1 MRIILTVAALIAA
14 LATAPTPQ
22 TVDLEK
28 EKGEILRLH
37 ELDRAAHLNDS
48 AADLVSRLAPE
59 LLSVAEGKIIRQ
71 SREEN
76 RKLFEEYFRGSKHT
90 AWDDLE
96 PPIIR
101 ISPDGQMAWAIY
113 RVHSRYEQT
122 KGDGKKEVT
131 EFVAAWMSA
140 YEKRNG
146 RWEMTAVTSTFEPN
160 P

>member
-1 MRIILTVAALIAA
+1 MRSSSIVLVLA
-14 LATAPTPQ
+14 LALASAPTPQ

-28 EKGEILRLH
+28 EKAEILRLH
-37 ELDRAAHLNDS
+37 ELDRAAHLSDS

-59 LLSVAEGKIIRQ
+59 LISVTEGKIIRQ

-96 PPIIR
+96 PPVIR
-101 ISPDGQMAWAIY
+101 VSPDGQMAWAIY

-122 KGDGKKEVT
+122 KDGKKEIS

-140 YEKRNG
+140 YEKRDG
-146 RWEMTAVTSTFEPN
+146 KWEMTAVASTFESN

>member
-1 MRIILTVAALIAA
+1 VRSTLIFLTLAAA
-14 LATAPTPQ
+14 LASAPTLQ
-22 TVDLEK
+22 TVDLER
-28 EKGEILRLH
+28 EKAEILRIH

-59 LLSVAEGKIIRQ
+59 LISVGEGKIIRQ

-96 PPIIR
+96 PPIVR
-101 ISPDGQMAWAIY
+101 VSPDGQVAWAIY

-122 KGDGKKEVT
+122 KDGKKEVT

-140 YEKRNG
+140 YEKRDA
-146 RWEMTAVTSTFEPN
+146 RWEMTAVTSTFEPGR
-160 P
+160 

>member
-1 MRIILTVAALIAA
+1 MRSSLIVLALAAA
-14 LATAPTPQ
+14 LASAPAQP
-22 TVDLEK
+22 TVDLDNEK
-28 EKGEILRLH
+28 AEILHIH
-37 ELDRAAHLNDS
+37 ELDRAAHLNDN

-71 SREEN
+71 SRDEN

-96 PPIIR
+96 PPIVR
-101 ISPDGQMAWAIY
+101 ISPDGRMAWAVY

-122 KGDGKKEVT
+122 KDGKKEVT
-131 EFVAAWMSA
+131 DFVAAWMSA

-146 RWEMTAVTSTFEPN
+146 KWEMTAVASTFEPN

>member
-1 MRIILTVAALIAA
+1 MRSSLIVFTLVAALAVHPA
-14 LATAPTPQ
+14 PQ
-22 TVDLEK
+22 TADVEK
-28 EKGEILRLH
+28 EKAEILRLH
-37 ELDRAAHLNDS
+37 DLDRAAHLKGD

-59 LLSVAEGKIIRQ
+59 LISVAEGKIIRQ
-71 SREEN
+71 TRDEN

-96 PPIIR
+96 PPVIR

-122 KGDGKKEVT
+122 RDGKKEVT

-146 RWEMTAVTSTFEPN
+146 KWEMTAVASTFEPN
-160 P
+160 Q

>member
-1 MRIILTVAALIAA
+1 MRSNLIVLALVVA
-14 LATAPTPQ
+14 LASAPSLQ

-28 EKGEILRLH
+28 EKAEILRIH

-59 LLSVAEGKIIRQ
+59 LISVAEGRIIRQ
-71 SREEN
+71 TREEN

-96 PPIIR
+96 PPVIR
-101 ISPDGQMAWAIY
+101 ISPDGQMAWAIF

-122 KGDGKKEVT
+122 KDGKKELT

-140 YEKRNG
+140 YEKRDG
-146 RWEMTAVTSTFEPN
+146 RWEMTAVTSTFEPSK
-160 P
+160 